1 MSRQPYGSANRL
13 PRPASRSLT
22 DLAHLAMAQF
32 FAPLARFLH
41 RLGITPNAITVL
53 GCLLTLIGA
62 ALIATDRW
70 TAAILVVL
78 AGGFADGV
86 DGLLARQSQQTTRF
100 GAFLDSVLDRWSDS
114 ALFIGLLIY
123 FARAGM
129 IVEEVL
135 SGAALS
141 FSLLVSYTR
150 ARAEG
155 IGVRCNRGLFTRL
168 ERVAVLIAGL
178 AFRQMGIALWLIAVL
193 SALTAVQRIY
203 YTWRF
208 TQLHTEE

>member
-13 PRPASRSLT
+13 PRPAQRSLT
-22 DLAHLAMAQF
+22 DLAHLVVAQL

-41 RLGITPNAITVL
+41 RLGVTPNAITVF
-53 GCLLTLIGA
+53 GCLLSMMGA
-62 ALIATDRW
+62 ALIAMDRW
-70 TAAILVVL
+70 TAAIVVVL
-78 AGGFADGV
+78 VGGFADGV

-114 ALFIGLLIY
+114 ALFVGLLIH
-123 FARAGM
+123 FARADM
-129 IVEEVL
+129 MVEEVL

-155 IGVRCNRGLFTRL
+155 IGARCNRGLFTRL
-168 ERVAVLIAGL
+168 ERVSLLVAGL
-178 AFRQMGIALWLIAVL
+178 IFDRMGIALWLIVVL
-193 SALTAVQRIY
+193 SAFTAVQRIY
-203 YTWRF
+203 YTWRS
-208 TQLHTEE
+208 TQLNAEE

>member
-155 IGVRCNRGLFTRL
+155 IGARCNRGLFTRL